1 MFNANPTVDRVRI
14 TPSCDAFVIDDAL
27 SDPQRMVELAAEH
40 RAAFAESPHNA
51 YPGPELRL
59 PDSLSAQL
67 DGFFAQHVRA
77 RLGARRTLRMYSRLS
92 MATRGV
98 DALEP
103 RQWICHRDRLDDEP
117 GRLVAACVLY
127 LFRDNTLGGTAF
139 FVPTRDPQ
147 ATAVLIHESGTL
159 SATAFACKYGIARDY
174 PHASSSWFEKTAEIA
189 PKWNRLIFYEG
200 GAAFHAS
207 AITHAEKL
215 TDDPRTGRLTLN
227 GFFVCRRA
235 LGRSA
240 QHP

>member
-1 MFNANPTVDRVRI
+1 MFNAHPRIDRIAI
-14 TPSCDAFVIDDAL
+14 TPTCDAFVIDDAL
-27 SDPQRMVELAAEH
+27 NDPQRMVELAAEH
-40 RAAFAESPHNA
+40 RAAFAESSHNA

-77 RLGARRTLRMYSRLS
+77 RLGARRTLRMYSRLAL
-92 MATRGV
+92 ATRGV
-98 DALEP
+98 DALAP
-103 RQWICHRDRLDDEP
+103 RQWICHRDRLDDAP
-117 GRLVAACVLY
+117 DRLVAACVLY
-127 LFRDNTLGGTAF
+127 LFRDIALGGTAF

-159 SATAFACKYGIARDY
+159 SAAAFTQKYGIERDY
-174 PHASSSWFEKTAEIA
+174 PHASNAWFEKSAEIA

-207 AITHAEKL
+207 AIAHASRL
-215 TDDPRTGRLTLN
+215 TDDPRNGRLTLN

-235 LGRSA
+235 IGPGAACL
-240 QHP
+240 